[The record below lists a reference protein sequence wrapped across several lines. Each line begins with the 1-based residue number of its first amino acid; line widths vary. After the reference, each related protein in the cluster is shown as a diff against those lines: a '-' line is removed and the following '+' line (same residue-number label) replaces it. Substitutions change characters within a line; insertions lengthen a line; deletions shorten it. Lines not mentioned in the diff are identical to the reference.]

1 MLVKFASVY
10 GVLPLA
16 LSLYLS
22 ARNGLALLL
31 AVRPLA
37 SLMDNVPTAMR
48 DDCTV
53 GRSSLPPAVLLGKR
67 MPGPIVICVL
77 VPPDALPLPSSFMPD
92 AQVGSTPVSNA
103 AALRVAEVTSRVA
116 LFEEAPVANRGL
128 SRRPWG
134 AG

>member
-53 GRSSLPPAVLLGKR
+53 GRSSLPPAVLLEKR
-67 MPGPIVICVL
+67 MPGPMVICVL
-77 VPPDALPLPSSFMPD
+77 VPPEALPLPSSFMPT

-103 AALRVAEVTSRVA
+103 ATLRVPEFRSRVVM
-116 LFEEAPVANRGL
+116 LND
-128 SRRPWG
+128 
-134 AG
+134 